1 MFYYVSHL
9 LLAFSWAILLLTFI
23 KILSFKKQDFTE
35 AKIFGVLSF
44 LTMILILLVGTKMM
58 LLNPA
63 IAKNGSWLHIKLSI
77 DIILMVENSYLL
89 FCAFK
94 KQNLSKKNGN
104 ILYVLTFLGFLSM
117 VVLTLTKAL

>member
-1 MFYYVSHL
+1 MFYYISHL

-23 KILSFKKQDFTE
+23 KILSFKIQDFTE

-117 VVLTLTKAL
+117 VALTLTKAL

>member
-1 MFYYVSHL
+1 MFYYISHL

-23 KILSFKKQDFTE
+23 KILSFKTQDFTE

>member
-23 KILSFKKQDFTE
+23 KILSFKTQDFTE

-44 LTMILILLVGTKMM
+44 LAMILILLVGTKMM

-77 DIILMVENSYLL
+77 DIVLMVENLYLL
-89 FCAFK
+89 FYAFK

-117 VVLTLTKAL
+117 VALTLTKAL